1 MATKKKRTMTDEHKA
16 ALAVGRNQS
25 RAVKAYLEALESNKP
40 KRGRRRTPESIGKRL
55 AAIDDALPTA
65 DPLKRVALVQERMDL
80 SAELA
85 AMNDTVDLT
94 SLEDEFVKVA
104 KDYSAS
110 KGYSY
115 AAWREVG
122 VPAEV
127 LKKAGISRGM

>member
-1 MATKKKRTMTDEHKA
+1 MTDEHKA

>member
-1 MATKKKRTMTDEHKA
+1 MTDEHKA

-25 RAVKAYLEALESNKP
+25 RVVKAYLEALESNKP

-55 AAIDDALPTA
+55 AAIDEALPTA
-65 DPLKRVALVQERMDL
+65 DPLKRVGLVQERMDL
-80 SAELA
+80 AAELA

-94 SLEDEFVKVA
+94 SLENEFVKVA

-127 LKKAGISRGM
+127 LKRAGISRGM